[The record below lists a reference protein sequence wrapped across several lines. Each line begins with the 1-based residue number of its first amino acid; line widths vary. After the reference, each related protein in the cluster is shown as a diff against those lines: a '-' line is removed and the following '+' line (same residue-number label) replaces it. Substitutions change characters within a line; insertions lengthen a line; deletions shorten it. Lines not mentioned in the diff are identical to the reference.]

1 MKRAIQSMTQLTICG
16 MMAIAPRSVSKS
28 MLDVETPSYSTLPSV
43 YMHRRRD
50 SVSEDLPLPV
60 RPTNDVC
67 KHERLTEARIHTNPH
82 ALATFHVER

>member
-1 MKRAIQSMTQLTICG
+1 

-43 YMHRRRD
+43 YMHRRRE

-60 RPTNDVC
+60 RPTNEVFR
-67 KHERLTEARIHTNPH
+67 HERLIETQTHTNTQ
-82 ALATFHVER
+82 ALATFHMER